1 MPKKVECVGRGI
13 LNLSISLLQLQVRQA
28 SNPRAQKQP
37 TSCDQGAGLESTR
50 SEEAA
55 RLNKGELQVREVG
68 QVGVH
73 LWGQWS

>member
-1 MPKKVECVGRGI
+1 MGENSTIHTFACRTSGKLGRTRPRI
-13 LNLSISLLQLQVRQA
+13 A
-28 SNPRAQKQP
+28 SNTRAQKQP

-73 LWGQWS
+73 LWGQ